1 MESQLIL
8 MPIGI
13 VMMGRYVLIH
23 VIFVLLHDP
32 FVYII
37 TKFVAMLDPFVCI
50 IIYSSLRPFC
60 RDGELVNSLS
70 TDPFVSGDLM
80 FVPSVI
86 MIPVVA
92 VSTLLSRL

>member
-1 MESQLIL
+1 

-60 RDGELVNSLS
+60 RDGESVNYFKKFSPEKGVVLWLMPCSSL
-70 TDPFVSGDLM
+70 PYN
-80 FVPSVI
+80 
-86 MIPVVA
+86 
-92 VSTLLSRL
+92 LL